1 MATQKQIAANRRNA
15 LKATGPRTETGKAA
29 SRFNALRHGLRAK
42 SGILSAESLAELSRI
57 RVDFLQSFQPRN
69 PAQVRAVEQMACA
82 RWQLLNWQRAETR
95 FFSESAP
102 QDALTQ
108 ARMMDA
114 FSQRQA
120 RYQRAFTKAFA
131 QFRRAAPSDPLPEPS
146 PHLEVA

>member
-82 RWQLLNWQRAETR
+82 RCKRYWRIARAKAAVFR
-95 FFSESAP
+95 PRKLRASARSIGFSIPAP
-102 QDALTQ
+102 VSKLY
-108 ARMMDA
+108 
-114 FSQRQA
+114 F
-120 RYQRAFTKAFA
+120 
-131 QFRRAAPSDPLPEPS
+131 
-146 PHLEVA
+146 